1 VTDGEESLVGIGTA
15 MRAIDAEIEYAARS
29 DAKVLITGE
38 SGVGKEV
45 IARLVHQR
53 SRRAHTPL
61 VTVNC
66 AGIPDSLL
74 ESALFGHVKG
84 SFTGAYR
91 DRLGLLEMAH
101 QGTIFLDEIGE
112 MSLRMQALLLRF
124 LENGEIQ
131 RVGADRVQSRV
142 NVRVIAA
149 TNRNLLERIGSK
161 DFREDLYY
169 RLNVIHI
176 TIPPLRARRE
186 DIPAFLDY
194 FLRSYAERHGV
205 PPPELEPE
213 AIAHLVAYD
222 WPGNVRELK
231 NVAERLIVRS
241 RSGILTIADLP
252 AELQQWGRPAAVRA
266 PAAVPTSVAD
276 DLYDRLVMHRESF
289 WTVVYP
295 AFMARDLTRA
305 DLRTVL
311 RRGLQQTGGNYKVLV
326 QLFNMPPTDYKRF
339 LNFLR
344 KHECHV
350 PFARASRGRRVIPT
364 RHLRSFQPR
373 PSRSQFQKHQSF
385 QQNTGLA
392 ASLEKIS
399 VLERACAT
407 VNRREPGDSDR
418 QGGDRLRHAVR
429 RQGPHHRRQRRR
441 QGSDRA
447 PRPPGQPAGAHA
459 ARGAELRGDPRRTAR
474 VGALRPREGQLHG
487 RAP

>member
-1 VTDGEESLVGIGTA
+1 MVKDTGETLVGIGTA
-15 MRAIDAEIEYAARS
+15 IRAIEAEIEYAARS

-61 VTVNC
+61 VTINC

-74 ESALFGHVKG
+74 ESALFGHIKG

-101 QGTIFLDEIGE
+101 HGTIFLDEIGE

-142 NVRVIAA
+142 DVRVIAA
-149 TNRNLLERIGSK
+149 TNRNLVERISTK

-169 RLNVIHI
+169 RLNVIHL

-186 DIPAFLDY
+186 DIPVFLDY

-205 PPPELEPE
+205 RRPELSPD
-213 AIAHLVAYD
+213 ALAHLVAYD

-231 NVAERLIVRS
+231 NAAERLIVRG
-241 RSGILTIADLP
+241 RSGLISLTDLP
-252 AELQQWGRPAAVRA
+252 AEIQQWGRPIAAA
-266 PAAVPTSVAD
+266 PPPAGTSVAD
-276 DLYDRLVMHRESF
+276 DLYERLVSRRESF
-289 WTVVYP
+289 WSVIYP
-295 AFMARDLTRA
+295 AFMSRDLTRA
-305 DLRTVL
+305 DLRAVL

-350 PFARASRGRRVIPT
+350 PF
-364 RHLRSFQPR
+364 
-373 PSRSQFQKHQSF
+373 
-385 QQNTGLA
+385 
-392 ASLEKIS
+392 
-399 VLERACAT
+399 
-407 VNRREPGDSDR
+407 
-418 QGGDRLRHAVR
+418 
-429 RQGPHHRRQRRR
+429 QRF
-441 QGSDRA
+441 
-447 PRPPGQPAGAHA
+447 
-459 ARGAELRGDPRRTAR
+459 RTAR
-474 VGALRPREGQLHG
+474 PLAEAQEAVEDV
-487 RAP
+487 